1 MFRENL
7 LSIFHMLNITYFIHS
22 FDFSSIFFLTQIKTR
37 SVEKKKKKKKK
48 KKILKN
54 EIFLCNISTLESLC
68 IIKIS
73 L

>member
-48 KKILKN
+48 NILKN

>member
-37 SVEKKKKKKKK
+37 SVEKKKTKKKKN
-48 KKILKN
+48 ILKN